1 MGSCER
7 KANVEKIL
15 VFDGNSI
22 LNRAF
27 YGVRPLTAP
36 DGLPTNAIFG
46 FINILL
52 KNIDAVAPTAVAVA
66 FDLPAPTFRHQ
77 ACETYKAN
85 RKGMPDA
92 LAVQLPFAK
101 DVCGLLGYTVVTCE
115 GYEADDL
122 LGTIAAAA
130 EREGDECVLV
140 TGDRDSFQLVSPH
153 VSVYLA
159 ANSETKVYDPA
170 RIAAEYGVS
179 PAQLVDVKAI
189 MGDASDNIKGVSGIG
204 EKGALALIAK
214 YGSLDGVYA
223 HLESEKGALK
233 TKLESGRESA
243 YQSYFLA
250 KICTEAPIS
259 SSAADYRLRPR
270 DDAELLRTL
279 ERLGFRQL
287 VSRLWPDG
295 PSAAGAAPDAPA
307 TVEAVDAGAL
317 LALPPETP
325 LGVLPEDGA
334 VTVCADG
341 RLLRCPLDAR
351 LKGFF
356 EDPARRLILW
366 SIKDAVGLLRKAG
379 IALHADCRDLS
390 LVCYLLSPTGGGRTF
405 AQAAGEYLGTGTPAD
420 AAALP
425 ALDAKAYPL
434 LLQNEQLSL
443 YEEIEK
449 PLSYVLADME
459 RDGFAVDADGLR
471 AFGAQLE
478 QGVRE
483 AEAHIYDLAGE
494 TFNINS
500 PKQLGSVLFEKL
512 GLPHYK
518 KNRSGYSTDA
528 DVLER
533 LRDKHPVVELILYY
547 RQLSKLKSTYADGLL
562 KVIDPADGR
571 IHTTF
576 RQTLTQTGRLSS
588 VEPNLQ
594 NIPVRTGLGR
604 TFRKFFVAAPGCLLV
619 DADYSQIELRVLAH
633 ISEDET
639 LIAAF
644 NAGADIHTITASQVF
659 GVPPELVTGEMRKRA
674 KAVNFGIIYGIGDYS
689 LSEDIGVSMREAKAY
704 IESYFEKYPRIRA
717 YMDAVKAAA
726 RSDGYVSTL
735 FGRRRYIPELQSK
748 RKQLEA
754 FGERVAMNTPIQGT
768 AADII
773 KKAMIDTAKTLRE
786 NGLQSRLILQIHD
799 ELIVESPESEAEHA
813 ASLLQTCMERAFSL
827 RVPLVAETHIGRT
840 WYDAKG

>member
-1 MGSCER
+1 M
-7 KANVEKIL
+7 
-15 VFDGNSI
+15 
-22 LNRAF
+22 
-27 YGVRPLTAP
+27 
-36 DGLPTNAIFG
+36 
-46 FINILL
+46 
-52 KNIDAVAPTAVAVA
+52 
-66 FDLPAPTFRHQ
+66 
-77 ACETYKAN
+77 
-85 RKGMPDA
+85 
-92 LAVQLPFAK
+92 
-101 DVCGLLGYTVVTCE
+101 
-115 GYEADDL
+115 
-122 LGTIAAAA
+122 
-130 EREGDECVLV
+130 
-140 TGDRDSFQLVSPH
+140 
-153 VSVYLA
+153 
-159 ANSETKVYDPA
+159 
-170 RIAAEYGVS
+170 
-179 PAQLVDVKAI
+179 
-189 MGDASDNIKGVSGIG
+189 
-204 EKGALALIAK
+204 
-214 YGSLDGVYA
+214 
-223 HLESEKGALK
+223 
-233 TKLESGRESA
+233 
-243 YQSYFLA
+243 
-250 KICTEAPIS
+250 
-259 SSAADYRLRPR
+259 
-270 DDAELLRTL
+270 
-279 ERLGFRQL
+279 
-287 VSRLWPDG
+287 
-295 PSAAGAAPDAPA
+295 
-307 TVEAVDAGAL
+307 
-317 LALPPETP
+317 
-325 LGVLPEDGA
+325 
-334 VTVCADG
+334 
-341 RLLRCPLDAR
+341 
-351 LKGFF
+351 
-356 EDPARRLILW
+356 
-366 SIKDAVGLLRKAG
+366 
-379 IALHADCRDLS
+379 
-390 LVCYLLSPTGGGRTF
+390 
-405 AQAAGEYLGTGTPAD
+405 
-420 AAALP
+420 
-425 ALDAKAYPL
+425 
-434 LLQNEQLSL
+434 
-443 YEEIEK
+443 
-449 PLSYVLADME
+449 
-459 RDGFAVDADGLR
+459 
-471 AFGAQLE
+471 
-478 QGVRE
+478 RE

-639 LIAAF
+639 LIVAF